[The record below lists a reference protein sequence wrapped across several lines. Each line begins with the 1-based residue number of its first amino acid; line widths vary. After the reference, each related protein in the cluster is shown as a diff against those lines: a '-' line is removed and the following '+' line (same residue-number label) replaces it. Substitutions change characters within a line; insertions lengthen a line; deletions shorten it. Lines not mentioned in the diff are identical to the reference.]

1 MSVVKVVKRRKVI
14 LEALADEPR
23 KKSQC
28 WNQKEQLLREVGGGC
43 FLVVLLLDLC
53 SNSI

>member
-14 LEALADEPR
+14 LEELTDEPR
-23 KKSQC
+23 KKSQ
-28 WNQKEQLLREVGGGC
+28 WWDQKERVLREVGKC
-43 FLVVLLLDLC
+43 FPIVLLYDLC